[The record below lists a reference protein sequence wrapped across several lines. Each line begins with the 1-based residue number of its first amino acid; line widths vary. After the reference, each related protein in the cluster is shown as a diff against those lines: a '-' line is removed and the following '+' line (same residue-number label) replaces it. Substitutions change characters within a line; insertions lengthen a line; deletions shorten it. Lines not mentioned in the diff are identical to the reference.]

1 MPANKE
7 QEIWN
12 RDAFAAYVQSERER
26 FYRIAFSYVRDSDT
40 ALDIVQQAIYRALRS
55 LNTLQEPRYAG
66 TWFYK
71 ILINTCIDECRRMQ
85 RWVPT
90 DPVEFA
96 ALPDLQA
103 SERDR
108 IMDLQR
114 AVDALEPEEKSII
127 VLRYFEDL
135 KLRDIASILDMNVST
150 VKNKLYKTLAD
161 LKVELKGEEE
171 KE

>member
-12 RDAFAAYVQSERER
+12 IDEFAMYVQSERER
-26 FYRIAFSYVRDSDT
+26 FYRIAFSYVRNSDT

-55 LNTLQEPRYAG
+55 LDTLQEPRYAE
-66 TWFYK
+66 TWFYR
-71 ILINTCIDECRRMQ
+71 ILINTCIDELRRMQ
-85 RWVPT
+85 RWIPT

-96 ALPDLQA
+96 SLPDLEA
-103 SERDR
+103 GECDSV
-108 IMDLQR
+108 MDLLR
-114 AVDALEPEEKSII
+114 AVDALEPEEQSII

-135 KLRDIASILDMNVST
+135 KLRDIAEILDMNVST
-150 VKNKLYKTLAD
+150 VKNKLYKTLAN
-161 LKVELKGEEE
+161 LKVELNGEEE